1 MPDVSDPAFDP
12 FQGLPFLGDLAK
24 MAGAQGPISWD
35 AARQMAMS
43 VAAGGISE
51 PNVDPIERM
60 AFESVARVAE
70 LQVTD
75 VTGLDL
81 GLVRVSPV
89 TATTWAMRSL
99 DAYKPLFE
107 KLGAALAGTTRPQ
120 SGDEASDPQA
130 AMLSGLLSMLAPMTL
145 GMSAGSMVGHLAR
158 RSFGQYHLP
167 IPRPADGEVLVLPR
181 NVTAFA
187 DDWSL
192 PLDDLRLWVCVHELT
207 HHGVLSVPHVR
218 GEVETLVTQFVSSFR
233 PSPDALT
240 ERLESLDPT
249 DTSLASIQRLFSDPE
264 MLLGVMRSDDQQAMS
279 ARLDAVVSMIVGY
292 VDHVLDI
299 VGQRLIG
306 SYGSLSEAV
315 RRHRV
320 EADQADVF
328 VARLLGLSIGQDQ
341 VERGRAFVSGVVERG
356 GDVALSRLW
365 ISQRELPTPAEID
378 APGLWL
384 ARIDL

>member
-1 MPDVSDPAFDP
+1 MPVVSDPAFDP

-43 VAAGGISE
+43 VAAGGASE
-51 PNVDPIERM
+51 PNVDPLERM

-70 LQVTD
+70 LHVTD

-99 DAYKPLFE
+99 DAYRPLFE
-107 KLGAALAGTTRPQ
+107 LLGAALAGNQ
-120 SGDEASDPQA
+120 QHASDSPNDPEA

-181 NVTAFA
+181 NIAAFA
-187 DDWSL
+187 EDWSL
-192 PLDDLRLWVCVHELT
+192 PPDDLRLWVCLHELT

-218 GEVETLVTQFVSSFR
+218 AEVETLVTQFVGGFR
-233 PSPDALT
+233 PSPEALT
-240 ERLESLDPT
+240 ERLEALDPS

-264 MLLGVMRSDDQQAMS
+264 MLLGAIRSQDQHQMS
-279 ARLDAVVSMIVGY
+279 GRLDAVVSMIVGY

-306 SYGSLSEAV
+306 SYGSLAEAV

-328 VARLLGLSIGQDQ
+328 VARLLGLSLGQDQ
-341 VERGRAFVSGVVERG
+341 VERGRAFVTGVVERG
-356 GDVALSRLW
+356 GEGALARLW
-365 ISQRELPTPAEID
+365 NSARELPTPAEID